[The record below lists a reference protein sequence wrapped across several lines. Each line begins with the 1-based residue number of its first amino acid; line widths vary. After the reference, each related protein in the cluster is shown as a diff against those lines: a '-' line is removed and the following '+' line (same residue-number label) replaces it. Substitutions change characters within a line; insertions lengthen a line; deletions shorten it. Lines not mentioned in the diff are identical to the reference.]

1 LFFEQVLAEARERGL
16 TSDEHFTVDGTLV
29 EAWAGLKSFKR
40 KDGSDG
46 QIPPDDPGNPTV
58 NFHGEKR
65 SNDTHQSTTDPD
77 ARLATKQRSRFW
89 VRSHAGAGSPSVRTR
104 ATMWPALWSSS
115 FLTPRRCYL
124 SYLFQNKL
132 LQVVLEAE
140 SWLRRVGIAPIF
152 SAEDRMNFMRGFSAA
167 C

>member
-1 LFFEQVLAEARERGL
+1 MLFFEQVLAEARERGL

-65 SNDTHQSTTDPD
+65 SKLRQHEVTPHVAKKIRYSAVGRGRCDT
-77 ARLATKQRSRFW
+77 
-89 VRSHAGAGSPSVRTR
+89 AGCPEWIGI
-104 ATMWPALWSSS
+104 SSS
-115 FLTPRRCYL
+115 PWPPTTWCGYAT
-124 SYLFQNKL
+124 S
-132 LQVVLEAE
+132 
-140 SWLRRVGIAPIF
+140 LRRQHERTIGSLPDTATL
-152 SAEDRMNFMRGFSAA
+152 
-167 C
+167 